1 MEITML
7 LLKYWIFLVF
17 VNWKLSDFFFSQ
29 KEILIQ
35 L

>member
-1 MEITML
+1 METTML

-17 VNWKLSDFFFSQ
+17 VNWKSSDFFFGQ
-29 KEILIQ
+29 EEILIQ